1 MIKAVL
7 IDLDGTL
14 LENNQEKFLAEYL
27 RILGD
32 YLSDIAPAE
41 RIARELLAGTRAMV
55 ESNDPTR
62 TLRDVFASRFYP
74 SLGLLEQDL
83 SERLEVFYRELFP
96 SLKPLT
102 KPIDGARRMVE
113 WALHNDLEVVIAT
126 NPLFPLTAI
135 EQLLDWAGLAVE
147 DFSYA
152 LVTSYETAHFSKPS
166 VAYYAEI
173 LGRLG
178 RSPEQAVML
187 GDDLEADLRPANELG
202 IATFH
207 VLPTG
212 SDEYASGT
220 IMQAISWIE
229 NDPFADGDAVAAP
242 HPGVIVARMRA
253 DLAALT
259 WFARDLSTIRW
270 RTRPEPASWAPVE
283 IVCHL
288 RDVEMEVNGPRYR
301 ALIDQSD
308 AFVPAADPDRWAA
321 ERGYIG
327 QNGEQALGDFC
338 RVRLEN
344 IQLLESADPGI
355 WSRSALH
362 AIFGPT
368 NLAELASFAADHDTL
383 HLDQLRQALAVRP
396 PQPGG

>member
-7 IDLDGTL
+7 VDLDGTL
-14 LENNQEKFLAEYL
+14 LENNNEKFLAAYM
-27 RILGD
+27 RSLGD
-32 YLSDIAPAE
+32 YLSDVAPPE
-41 RIARELLAGTRAMV
+41 RIVQELLAGTRAMV
-55 ESNDPTR
+55 ENNDPTR
-62 TLRDVFASRFYP
+62 TLQSVFAAHFYP
-74 SLGLLEQDL
+74 SLGLLEQNL
-83 SERLEVFYRELFP
+83 SDRLEIFYRELFP

-102 KPIDGARRMVE
+102 RPIDDARHLVE
-113 WALHNDLEVVIAT
+113 WALQNDLEVVIAT

-135 EQLLDWAGLAVE
+135 EQLLDWAELAVE
-147 DFSYA
+147 ELRYA
-152 LVTSYETAHFSKPS
+152 LVTSYETSHFSKPS
-166 VAYYAEI
+166 IAYYAEI

-187 GDDLEADLRPANELG
+187 GDDLEADIHPANELG
-202 IATFH
+202 ISTFH
-207 VLPTG
+207 VLPVV
-212 SDEYASGT
+212 SDEYGSGT

-229 NDPFADGDAVAAP
+229 SGPAADGGSTAAP
-242 HPGVIVARMRA
+242 HPGVILARMRA

-259 WFARDLSTIRW
+259 ELAKDLSVNHW

-288 RDVEMEVNGPRYR
+288 RDVETEVNGPRYR
-301 ALIDQSD
+301 ALINQSD
-308 AFVPAADPDRWAA
+308 AFVPVADPDRWAA

-327 QNGEQALGDFC
+327 QDGVQALGDFC
-338 RVRLEN
+338 RARLEN
-344 IQLLESADPGI
+344 IQLLESTDAAI

-383 HLDQLRQALAVRP
+383 HLDQLRHALAI
-396 PQPGG
+396 QPA